1 MTDQELEHLHQQAER
16 IRQAI
21 EDALDID
28 ARMSAWEI
36 AELVGI
42 NEATALRH
50 LARIN
55 AKEHAA

>member
-1 MTDQELEHLHQQAER
+1 MTDDQIDYLHQRAER

-42 NEATALRH
+42 NEQTALRH
-50 LARIN
+50 LARM
-55 AKEHAA
+55 EHTA

>member
-1 MTDQELEHLHQQAER
+1 MTDMDALHQQAER

-36 AELVGI
+36 AELIGI
-42 NEATALRH
+42 NEQTALRH
-50 LARIN
+50 LARMERT
-55 AKEHAA
+55 A

>member
-1 MTDQELEHLHQQAER
+1 MTEMDALHQQAER

-50 LARIN
+50 LARI
-55 AKEHAA
+55 KEHAA

>member
-1 MTDQELEHLHQQAER
+1 MTDMDALHQQAER

-36 AELVGI
+36 AQLIGI
-42 NEATALRH
+42 NEQTALRH
-50 LARIN
+50 IARMERT
-55 AKEHAA
+55 A

>member
-1 MTDQELEHLHQQAER
+1 MTDTDALHQHAER

-21 EDALDID
+21 EDALDVD

-36 AELVGI
+36 AELIGI

>member
-1 MTDQELEHLHQQAER
+1 MTEMDALHQQAER

-36 AELVGI
+36 AQLIGI
-42 NEATALRH
+42 NEQTALRH
-50 LARIN
+50 LARM
-55 AKEHAA
+55 EHAA